1 MGVGLCM
8 AVDPTKCWPHVPDHA
23 DLVNDVSG
31 SEFVLMH
38 CVRCGSE
45 VAMKLDAERNIVEQ
59 WILPDA
65 A

>member
-1 MGVGLCM
+1 M

-31 SEFVLMH
+31 TEYVLLH
-38 CVRCGSE
+38 CARCGSE
-45 VAMKLDAERNIVEQ
+45 VALKLDAERNILEQ

>member
-1 MGVGLCM
+1 VKQKAASFLL
-8 AVDPTKCWPHVPDHA
+8 PDHA
-23 DLVNDVSG
+23 DLVKDVSG
-31 SEFVLMH
+31 TEFVLMH
-38 CVRCGSE
+38 CARCGSE